1 MSMFTP
7 ANINAAGTAL
17 NIFGSINS
25 AIGAYYGAE
34 SAKNQLRSQSLTL
47 QYQSQMGEINAR
59 LVEAQAQ
66 QIMRAGQQRQQQI
79 GFQAGAVV
87 AASRASMA
95 ARGLTLTEGNAKEV
109 VATTNLMKEI
119 DLNTVNANAVR
130 AAAAER
136 MKKVGIENKS
146 ILDNISANNLSA
158 MASGINPF
166 MAMSTSLLGSAGN
179 LANTWFSNYRAQ
191 QAGAASAPFMN
202 PPGRNP

>member
-1 MSMFTP
+1 MSTFSP

-17 NIFGSINS
+17 SIFGSINS

-34 SAKNQLRSQSLTL
+34 SAKAQLRSQSLTL

-66 QIMRAGQQRQQQI
+66 QIMRAGIQRQQQI

-87 AASRASMA
+87 ASSRASMA
-95 ARGLTLTEGNAKEV
+95 ARGLTLTEGNAREV
-109 VATTNLMKEI
+109 IATTNLMKEI
-119 DLNTVNANAVR
+119 DLNTVNANTVR

-146 ILDNISANNLSA
+146 ILDNVSASNLTA
-158 MASGINPF
+158 MASGISPF
-166 MAMSTSLLGSAGN
+166 SAMSTSLIGSAGN
-179 LANTWFSNYRAQ
+179 LANTWFSNYRAT
-191 QAGAASAPFMN
+191 QAGTATAPFMN
-202 PPGRNP
+202 PPGRN